1 MTSFSSVYADPLS
14 AYVALKRALGFQFER
29 RVAHLQA
36 FDEYLREPRRCRRR
50 W

>member
-29 RVAHLQA
+29 QVAHLQA
-36 FDEYLREPRRCRRR
+36 FDE
-50 W
+50 